1 MSKNFKEEKCKWNHP
16 STTKVIEILFIL
28 RCAKGRPVRKP
39 FLQVVDTAAA
49 TALAVRLAVSA
60 RLARPKRDRTTLVEG
75 VFTF

>member
-1 MSKNFKEEKCKWNHP
+1 MVFTEVEPKFLSSSRQQEQRVISYKIFL
-16 STTKVIEILFIL
+16 TKVIEILLLL

-60 RLARPKRDRTTLVEG
+60 RLAR
-75 VFTF
+75 